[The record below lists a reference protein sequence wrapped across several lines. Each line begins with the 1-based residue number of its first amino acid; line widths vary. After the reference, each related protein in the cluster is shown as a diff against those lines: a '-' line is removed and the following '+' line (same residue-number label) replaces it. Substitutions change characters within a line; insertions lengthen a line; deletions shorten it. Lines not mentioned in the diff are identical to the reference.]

1 MPDES
6 LEQKTNERQIIT
18 QLGMRLKERRTEMNM
33 TISDLA
39 HKANLSESLISQIER
54 GMGNPAFVTLIKLT
68 QALELE
74 TSEMFSNGDP
84 SAAVIINPNK
94 RLKMKVPGRGVYTE
108 RLTPENFFD
117 FTILYAQYKP
127 NSKEEQPYSHP
138 GGESLVVLGGSFEF
152 HYGKRT
158 YLLNEGDTINF
169 RGEIPHWGRNP
180 GDSVSTLM
188 MIIEDR

>member
-1 MPDES
+1 
-6 LEQKTNERQIIT
+6 
-18 QLGMRLKERRTEMNM
+18 
-33 TISDLA
+33 
-39 HKANLSESLISQIER
+39 
-54 GMGNPAFVTLIKLT
+54 
-68 QALELE
+68 
-74 TSEMFSNGDP
+74 
-84 SAAVIINPNK
+84 
-94 RLKMKVPGRGVYTE
+94 MKVPGRGVYTE

>member
-1 MPDES
+1 MTDTT
-6 LEQKTNERQIIT
+6 QDQTFNERQIIS
-18 QLGMRLKERRTEMNM
+18 QLGTRLKERRIEMDM
-33 TISDLA
+33 TISKLA

-54 GMGNPAFVTLIKLT
+54 GIGNPAFVTLIKLT

-74 TSEMFSNGDP
+74 TSEMFSSGDP
-84 SAAVIINPNK
+84 SAAVVINPDK
-94 RLKMKVPGRGVYTE
+94 RLKMKVPGRGVFTE

-138 GGESLVVLGGSFEF
+138 GGESLVVLGGIFEF

-180 GDSVSTLM
+180 GDATATLM